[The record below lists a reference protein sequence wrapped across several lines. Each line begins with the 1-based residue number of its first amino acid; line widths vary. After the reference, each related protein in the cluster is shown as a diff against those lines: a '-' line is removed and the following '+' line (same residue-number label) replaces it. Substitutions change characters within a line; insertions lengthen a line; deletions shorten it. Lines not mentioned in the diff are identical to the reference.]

1 LNPTL
6 KKIALLAAKIGVS
19 VAILGY
25 LIFAAFQNPDFVNLL
40 EGWRNWLWW
49 QLTGAVLLVLAAV
62 TLTVCRWQ
70 MLARTLGLEFSTR
83 EALRVGFLG
92 YAVNLLPL
100 GLVGGD
106 AVKAVFLSRLNPTR
120 RTEAVATVF
129 VDRVIG
135 LVALLILASLGT
147 LLIDVNVIGKT
158 DPELQKKLSL
168 LCWVIRGAA
177 LGGMTAGALPF
188 IPGFTTSALWKLL
201 ARIPVLGGIVEKLVA
216 AMHIYKGRGDRLL
229 AAMVMSLGVH
239 LLFVTMI
246 YVIGS
251 ALLDS
256 NGRPTP
262 QPPVLDHVVFVPLA
276 MAAGTLPQGFL
287 EWLLGIFYEAFSPAD
302 TGNKGLL
309 IALVYRAIQV
319 AAAALGMMPFLFVP
333 QATPVVTAREIIDK
347 SLLPQKDT
355 ATG

>member
-1 LNPTL
+1 M
-6 KKIALLAAKIGVS
+6 KKIGLLAAKIGVS

-25 LIFAAFQNPDFVNLL
+25 LIFSAFQNPDFVNML

-49 QLTGAVLLVLAAV
+49 RLAGAVLLVLAAV
-62 TLTVCRWQ
+62 ALTVCRWQ

-147 LLIDVNVIGKT
+147 LLIDVNEIGKADT
-158 DPELQKKLSL
+158 ELQRKLSL

-177 LGGMTAGALPF
+177 LVGIAAGALLF
-188 IPGFTTSALWKLL
+188 VPGFTTSSLWNWL
-201 ARIPVLGGIVEKLVA
+201 AKTPVLGGIIQKLVS
-216 AMHIYKGRGDRLL
+216 AMHIYSGRADRLL
-229 AAMVMSLGVH
+229 LAMLMSLGVH
-239 LLFVTMI
+239 LLFVGMI

-251 ALLDS
+251 ALLDAR
-256 NGRPTP
+256 GQPTP
-262 QPPVLDHVVFVPLA
+262 QPPLLDHAVFVPLA

-287 EWLLGIFYEAFSPAD
+287 EWLLTIFYEAFSPAD
-302 TGNKGLL
+302 TAKKGLM

-319 AAAALGMMPFLFVP
+319 VAAGLGMAPFMLVP
-333 QATPVVTAREIIDK
+333 QATPVVAIREVIDK
-347 SLLPQKDT
+347 SLLPQSD
-355 ATG
+355 AAAP